1 MFTGLIEEIGTV
13 AKVEKTQLGAT
24 FVINCNK
31 ILEDIKIGASIAIN
45 GACHTVTDFTQNSIT
60 VNTSNETLNISNF
73 SQLKQNDTVNL
84 ERAMT
89 LSSRL
94 DGHLV
99 SGHIDGTAEF
109 IEKKSDG
116 FSYKM
121 FFKLKNELRKY
132 LIYKGSITINGIS
145 LTIAS
150 IENNIFSVAIIPHT
164 MQNTNLSSLKTGN
177 IVNIETDIIAKYIE
191 NFSHVSNNT
200 TNITKAFLEENG
212 FI

>member
-13 AKVEKTQLGAT
+13 AKVEKTQKGAT

-164 MQNTNLSSLKTGN
+164 MQNTNLSSLKTGD